1 MGIAMIIQ
9 LLYETAIILFFFCLS
24 PSDVCIYLFLLVGG

>member
-9 LLYETAIILFFFCLS
+9 LLYETAIILFFFVFLHLMY
-24 PSDVCIYLFLLVGG
+24 VFIYFY